1 MIFIAILNEIYQYY
15 IDISQPT
22 DIYIKK
28 DFTAINEANRKV
40 IDFVIGSE
48 IGRASCRERV

>member
-28 DFTAINEANRKV
+28 DFTAINEANEKV
-40 IDFVIGSE
+40 VRYVLE
-48 IGRASCRERV
+48 